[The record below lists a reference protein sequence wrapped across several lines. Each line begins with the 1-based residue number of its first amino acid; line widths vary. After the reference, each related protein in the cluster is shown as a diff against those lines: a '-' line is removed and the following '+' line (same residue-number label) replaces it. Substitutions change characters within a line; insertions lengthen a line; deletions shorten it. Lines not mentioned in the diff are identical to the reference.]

1 MKKYIKQI
9 AAFALIAVLA
19 SCDSADDNVNLT
31 SVGGNAVPTTSS
43 ISRLD
48 NNYVLPFNT
57 FTQEGV
63 TVSKVELFKNTAK
76 TTSDPIIFGDKV
88 TDLTLSEGKG
98 TFNTSV
104 LGSFDVFPVT
114 SGGVTTLTG
123 KTGSYSL
130 AILATYSDGSTTRAP
145 WTLTVGKGISWQGFN
160 DEGKLANTTSS
171 GISTIT
177 YGDTTPALV
186 YIAPVKKSTT
196 TITSIVG
203 YWSKNDSGTFAA
215 LPLTLTNGAQPVN
228 LAAIP
233 YTTYGGLVAGD
244 KITYRFVITAT
255 GGQTD
260 QISTTVTFDA
270 DAI

>member
-196 TITSIVG
+196 TISSIVG
-203 YWSKNDSGTFAA
+203 YWSKNDSGTFVA
-215 LPLTLTNGAQPVN
+215 LPLTLKTTAQPVD
-228 LAAIP
+228 LASIP